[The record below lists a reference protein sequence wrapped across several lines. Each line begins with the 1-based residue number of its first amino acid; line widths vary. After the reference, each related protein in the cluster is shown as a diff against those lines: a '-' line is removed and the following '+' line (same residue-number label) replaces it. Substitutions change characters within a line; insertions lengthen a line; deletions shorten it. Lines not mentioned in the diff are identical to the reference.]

1 MKVAIFT
8 DTYYP
13 QINGVVKT
21 LTKFTEYLDDNG
33 IDYKVIAPKFDGFY
47 DEDKI
52 IRIKSFKFILYPECR
67 ITVPYYQFI
76 CKQMDDFKPD
86 IVHVMTEFCM
96 GVCGMKYAKS
106 RNIPV
111 VSSYETN
118 IPQYMEYYHL
128 KAFENKSWQ
137 FFRWFHE
144 SCDKTYCPSETTQKL
159 LESKGITN
167 VEVWDRGIEL
177 DKFSPKFR
185 DKNLRKSY
193 GIDDKIVFLYV
204 GRISREKNLKLFL
217 KVANKLNEKYQDKIH
232 FMIVGEGPSLGML
245 KRNAPSNMTFTGF
258 LTGIKLS
265 KVYASSDIFLFTSA
279 TETLGLVL
287 LEAMASGL
295 AVISSNEGGASENLI
310 EGYNCIAPSEDE
322 DSFYK
327 AAEKLIL
334 DPELRKKLSDN
345 ALKINS
351 AKEWSTSFNDLIND
365 YRKFIMAE

>member
-21 LTKFTEYLDDNG
+21 LTKFTEYLDENG

-47 DEDKI
+47 DEDKV

-76 CKQMDDFKPD
+76 CKQMDGFKPD

-144 SCDKTYCPSETTQKL
+144 SCNKTYCPSETTQKL

-167 VEVWDRGIEL
+167 VEVWDRGVEL
-177 DKFSPKFR
+177 DKFSPRFR

-217 KVANKLNEKYQDKIH
+217 KVANKLNEKYRNKIH

-265 KVYASSDIFLFTSA
+265 KVYASSDIFLFTSS

-322 DSFYK
+322 ESFYK

-365 YRKFIMAE
+365 YRKFILTE